1 MTKFKATFGKTWV
14 IAAAA
19 AFIIGSSSIMTFALG
34 SGVPQSTSVQA
45 DPYSV
50 SEKGNTPG
58 QLPAAAP
65 EYTVVDAS
73 GGTTLNKELLFSK
86 LKMQNMSP
94 EQMEVQYNKFLAN
107 MTPSDKDISAQQAAA
122 YASDILQKAYG
133 VDFKGYTA
141 EASFG
146 KSDLPNSGSWTVIF
160 RAPQAKSY
168 LASVDSINGTMQ
180 NASTY
185 DLSYETIVS
194 KNLED
199 PAWVDQAKADV
210 LKVMPKDV
218 TITGSS
224 VVLANPAGG
233 VIVVCE
239 LSNGAACA
247 VRLEGD
253 NMDAIAYIYFPGGY
267 DGSLDYHPV
276 TEDSVG

>member
-1 MTKFKATFGKTWV
+1 MTKFNGKTWV
-14 IAAAA
+14 ITAAAA
-19 AFIIGSSSIMTFALG
+19 IIIVSSSVMTFALG
-34 SGVPQSTSVQA
+34 NSVPQNTSIQA
-45 DPYSV
+45 APYTV
-50 SEKGNTPG
+50 SQKENTPN
-58 QLPAAAP
+58 QLSTAA

-73 GGTTLNKELLFSK
+73 GGTSLNKELVFTK
-86 LKMQNMSP
+86 LKIQGMTQ
-94 EQMEVQYNKFLAN
+94 EQMEAKYNEFVAN
-107 MTPSDKDISAQQAAA
+107 MTPSEKDISAEQAAA
-122 YASDILQKAYG
+122 YAADILHKAYG
-133 VDFKGYTA
+133 IDFKGYTA
-141 EASFG
+141 EASF
-146 KSDLPNSGSWTVIF
+146 SRNDLPNSGSWTVIF

-168 LASVDSINGTMQ
+168 LASVDSINGIMQ

-185 DLSYETIVS
+185 DLSYEAVLS
-194 KNLED
+194 KNIED
-199 PAWVDQAKADV
+199 PAWIDEAKADV

-253 NMDAIAYIYFPGGY
+253 NMAAVAYIYFPDGY